1 MLAPAKSEP
10 GKPELVRYLSENPG
24 AVIEEA
30 AKLHAA
36 TAREVVEALPAE
48 MRRFAPADAFVPTM
62 QDIATWG
69 DVTLIVHTDD
79 GIMEFGGPIPR
90 GEVGRGYF
98 NLMASKGF
106 HGHLRHERCGG
117 LAFLER
123 PFMGKLSALIVF
135 FNVDGGIM
143 FKIFV
148 GRDEKRELKADQLT
162 KFRSLGE
169 QLCGS

>member
-1 MLAPAKSEP
+1 MLAPA
-10 GKPELVRYLSENPG
+10 KPELVRYLADNPG

-30 AKLHAA
+30 AKQH
-36 TAREVVEALPAE
+36 TVTPREVVEALPAE
-48 MRRFAPADAFVPTM
+48 MRRFAPADAFVPVM

-98 NLMASKGF
+98 NLMGSKGF

-123 PFMGKLSALIVF
+123 PFMGKLSALIVL
-135 FNVDGGIM
+135 FNIDGGIM
-143 FKIFV
+143 FKVFV

-162 KFRSLGE
+162 KFHALRDR
-169 QLCGS
+169 LCAS